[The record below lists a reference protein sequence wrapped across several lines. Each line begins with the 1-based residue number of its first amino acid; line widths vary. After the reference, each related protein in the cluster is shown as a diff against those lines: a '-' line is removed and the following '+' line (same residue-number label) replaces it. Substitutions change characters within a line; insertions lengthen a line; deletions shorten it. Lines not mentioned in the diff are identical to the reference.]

1 MKGTTGIT
9 GAAPIWHDF
18 MEEALKPLPVDQLP
32 APPGVEKMAL
42 TVDGKQWA
50 EGCEGQKVEDL
61 VATGGSTQAIEKCAT
76 PTPPPTATAAP
87 ATPAPVATAV
97 PAAPSVPPTQAP
109 SLDELR
115 QRAGATA
122 TVEAAA
128 FATRFAEQTQK
139 NQPAP
144 KQATQAP
151 AQSAAPT
158 QPATQATGSRAQPT
172 QPSAP
177 TATAQTTGARAP
189 APTATTAPQQD
200 RAKKR

>member
-1 MKGTTGIT
+1 
-9 GAAPIWHDF
+9 
-18 MEEALKPLPVDQLP
+18 MEEALKPLPADQLP

-42 TVDGKQWA
+42 TADGKQWA

-61 VATGGSTQAIEKCAT
+61 VVTGGATQAIEKCAT

-87 ATPAPVATAV
+87 SPRTPVATPVPVATA
-97 PAAPSVPPTQAP
+97 VPPTQAP
-109 SLDELR
+109 SVDELR
-115 QRAGATA
+115 QRAGGTA

-139 NQPAP
+139 NQPTSAP

-151 AQSAAPT
+151 AQRAASTP
-158 QPATQATGSRAQPT
+158 PAAQATGSRAQPT

-177 TATAQTTGARAP
+177 TATVQTAGARAP
-189 APTATTAPQQD
+189 APTATTAPQQGGGNG
-200 RAKKR
+200 KRK